1 MNKLQIEQQA
11 TQRLRDY
18 IDSMLSKIMEH
29 SPEILEITMLAA
41 SAAASKS
48 AAKPSQGPANGT
60 GQRRP
65 SQNGGGFLSSL
76 AKF

>member
-1 MNKLQIEQQA
+1 MNKLQNEQQI

-29 SPEILEITMLAA
+29 SPEILEITMMAA
-41 SAAASKS
+41 NAAASKS
-48 AAKPSQGPANGT
+48 SVKSASTNATP
-60 GQRRP
+60 RRA
-65 SQNGGGFLSSL
+65 SQNGGSFLGSF

>member
-1 MNKLQIEQQA
+1 MNKLQNEQQI

-29 SPEILEITMLAA
+29 SPEILEITMMAA
-41 SAAASKS
+41 NAAASKS
-48 AAKPSQGPANGT
+48 SVKSASANAT
-60 GQRRP
+60 PRRA
-65 SQNGGGFLSSL
+65 SQNGGSFLGSF